1 MPQDV
6 RGGKINL
13 KTLQIIIRNIIL
25 DFKFKETFYY
35 IALNTTA
42 YFVTFLHRLNR
53 KLNIHLKPNFDR

>member
-42 YFVTFLHRLNR
+42 YFVTF
-53 KLNIHLKPNFDR
+53 FT